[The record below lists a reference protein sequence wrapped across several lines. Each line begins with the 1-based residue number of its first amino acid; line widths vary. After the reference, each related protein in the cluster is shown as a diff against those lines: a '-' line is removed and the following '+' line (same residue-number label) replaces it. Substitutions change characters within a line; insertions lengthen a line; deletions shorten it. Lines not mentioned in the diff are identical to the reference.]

1 MSANNLRTTRVSK
14 HVAGARHR
22 VVASGHRAHLQLD
35 DELVRAGKLLPPP
48 DSVNSALARV
58 QSRLNLGPPKPR
70 TQRYTILRKIGAGG
84 CGQVFLAYDAELDRK
99 VALKKMLRRH
109 RDEYSEQLLHEARLL
124 AKLRHENIVT
134 VYDIQDIASAT
145 GNTSQYIIMEYVE
158 GCSLREWLTQEKRS
172 QREILRVLHEAGRGL
187 AAAHDAGVI
196 HRDFKPQNVI
206 IDRAGQARVLDFGLS
221 QASGSF
227 AEEMAQTRDESP
239 EASAT
244 NITGTPAYMAPERY
258 FNSDGSVASDVFSF
272 GVTLWEAL
280 AGERPFSGST
290 VREVQFKIIDGQ
302 LAQPPK
308 EIPRRLVHVLRRCLA
323 TDPDARWPAMAP
335 LLAALASDP
344 WPRRR
349 RWAGGFSLA
358 AGAALAGSLL
368 GGTQSLQVPV
378 CDAREGGSAEFW
390 NPARAD
396 RLRVHVLAS
405 GAPFSQ
411 SIWERIDARL
421 ASYAGEIQASAT
433 QACEDAQQQYTS
445 ITLTDR
451 RLACL
456 HAREVDLD
464 AYVESLATGDQT
476 AVAHAIQGLE
486 ALTPVAS
493 CATEV
498 LIGERVVPPANAT
511 LAADVAS
518 LRTDLA
524 RIKAMSYAGRG
535 QEVAPLAD
543 SALARAK
550 SLGYQPVIAEAH
562 LRRAHLA
569 ESRQEFER
577 AEPDY
582 QQAWWAAMKSA
593 EDVVAREAANHLA
606 SMFSGDPK
614 RFHEA
619 RTWSDNAEAVA

>member
-1 MSANNLRTTRVSK
+1 
-14 HVAGARHR
+14 
-22 VVASGHRAHLQLD
+22 
-35 DELVRAGKLLPPP
+35 
-48 DSVNSALARV
+48 
-58 QSRLNLGPPKPR
+58 
-70 TQRYTILRKIGAGG
+70 
-84 CGQVFLAYDAELDRK
+84 
-99 VALKKMLRRH
+99 
-109 RDEYSEQLLHEARLL
+109 
-124 AKLRHENIVT
+124 
-134 VYDIQDIASAT
+134 
-145 GNTSQYIIMEYVE
+145 
-158 GCSLREWLTQEKRS
+158 
-172 QREILRVLHEAGRGL
+172 
-187 AAAHDAGVI
+187 
-196 HRDFKPQNVI
+196 
-206 IDRAGQARVLDFGLS
+206 
-221 QASGSF
+221 
-227 AEEMAQTRDESP
+227 
-239 EASAT
+239 
-244 NITGTPAYMAPERY
+244 
-258 FNSDGSVASDVFSF
+258 
-272 GVTLWEAL
+272 
-280 AGERPFSGST
+280 
-290 VREVQFKIIDGQ
+290 
-302 LAQPPK
+302 
-308 EIPRRLVHVLRRCLA
+308 
-323 TDPDARWPAMAP
+323 
-335 LLAALASDP
+335 
-344 WPRRR
+344 
-349 RWAGGFSLA
+349 
-358 AGAALAGSLL
+358 
-368 GGTQSLQVPV
+368 
-378 CDAREGGSAEFW
+378 
-390 NPARAD
+390 
-396 RLRVHVLAS
+396 VLAS

-433 QACEDAQQQYTS
+433 QACEDAQQQHTS

-582 QQAWWAAMKSA
+582 QQAWWAAVKSA

-619 RTWSDNAEAVA
+619 RTWSDNAEAVAKRRGIDDAHRVTRLRTLARIAEGQGNDQHAVNRLQAATQAAEGAFGPDAWKTATIFNDLSDAQLRLGDLEGAVRASQRALASGRAALGGEHPDLAGIYRQRAKIFTTEGNEQAAEVASRRAAKLESPPA